1 LFHHDN
7 ALLYVYSLNSI
18 MNDKSL
24 FNQQV
29 GDKLRRLRKAKN
41 KSQASVAADF
51 SFGQDVVSEIERG
64 VKTISAFE
72 LAAFS
77 AYYEKP
83 ITYFFM
89 NSTLPSKNS

>member
-1 LFHHDN
+1 
-7 ALLYVYSLNSI
+7 
-18 MNDKSL
+18 MDKKAL

-51 SFGQDVVSEIERG
+51 SFGQDVVSELERG

-89 NSTLPSKNS
+89 NSDLNKAKKS

>member
-1 LFHHDN
+1 
-7 ALLYVYSLNSI
+7 
-18 MNDKSL
+18 MNDKLL

-29 GDKLRRLRKAKN
+29 GEKLRSLRKARN

-51 SFGQDVVSEIERG
+51 AFGQDVVSEIERG

-72 LAAFS
+72 LVAFS

-89 NSTLPSKNS
+89 NSALPTKNS